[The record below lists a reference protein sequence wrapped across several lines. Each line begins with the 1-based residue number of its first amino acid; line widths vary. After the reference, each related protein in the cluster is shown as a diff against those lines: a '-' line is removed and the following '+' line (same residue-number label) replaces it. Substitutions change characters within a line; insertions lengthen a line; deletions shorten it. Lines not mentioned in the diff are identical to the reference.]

1 MASVSQNRL
10 LVAGEDKG
18 LREAIHRG
26 LPAGTCE
33 FYEANASTEI
43 ASTAV
48 ETEADLVVLQLA
60 GYGAL
65 DVLREL
71 RAATSVPVIALVE
84 PTVDGVDAI
93 DAGAD
98 DYVRLPCPPR
108 EMTAKIRSV
117 FRRRQW
123 SLGTT
128 RLLRYGELE
137 IDPVAHEARV
147 LGRALPMPAREFDLL
162 AFLAC
167 SPRRV
172 FTREELLGS
181 VWCASEEWLGTRT
194 VTEHVRRL
202 RARLRDASGVEWV
215 STVRGVGYRFDPAG
229 TGDAGRAPGSEC

>member
-1 MASVSQNRL
+1 MASVTHNRL
-10 LVAGEDKG
+10 LLAGEDHE
-18 LREAIHRG
+18 LREAIRRG

-33 FYEANASTEI
+33 FYEVNASTAI
-43 ASTAV
+43 ASLAV
-48 ETEADLVVLQLA
+48 ETEPDLVVLHLA

-65 DVLREL
+65 DVLRDL

-108 EMTAKIRSV
+108 EITAKVRSV

-128 RLLRYGELE
+128 GLLRYGDLE
-137 IDPVAHEARV
+137 IDLVAHEVRMR
-147 LGRALPMPAREFDLL
+147 GHALPMPAREFDLL
-162 AFLAC
+162 AFLAS

-172 FTREELLGS
+172 FTRSELLGS
-181 VWCASEEWLGTRT
+181 VWHASEEWLGTRT

-202 RARLRDASGVEWV
+202 RTRLRDASGVGWV
-215 STVRGVGYRFDPAG
+215 STVRGVGYRFDP
-229 TGDAGRAPGSEC
+229 TGSGDTGGEPGPEC